1 MISLPSIK
9 LPEKFTSFSMPS
21 FGSKFN
27 KTRKAV
33 IGLDIGSSRIK
44 VAELKSVKGQFELL
58 NIAQIDLMPD
68 SIVDGQIIDGNH
80 VSDCIQNVFAEQ
92 GILGLNVATS
102 LSGNAVIVKK
112 IQLPVM
118 GPEELR
124 EQVNWEAQQHIP
136 FDIQDVNLDYHV
148 LESSPSSELMD
159 VLLVACKKDMVR
171 QLTQVISQAGKT
183 TTIVDVD
190 SFALQ
195 NAYEINYDPR
205 PDQTVVLLNI
215 GASVMNINIVKGSAS
230 IFTRDV
236 SMGGNQYTDTL
247 QKKFNLTFEEA
258 ELLKRG
264 TIPANSPVTMDD
276 AGEVMQNVSETL
288 AGEIQRTL
296 DFFHHQSPEGE
307 QIVGMLIAGGGSKVP
322 NLTAYLANRF
332 QIYVEPFNPFRN
344 VKISNEKFN
353 QEYLSEFAPD
363 MAVAV
368 GLALR
373 SE

>member
-9 LPEKFTSFSMPS
+9 LPEKLTSFSMPS
-21 FGSKFN
+21 FGSSFN

-80 VSDCIQNVFAEQ
+80 VSDCIQNVFTEQ

-195 NAYEINYDPR
+195 NAYEINYEPR

-258 ELLKRG
+258 EALKRG
-264 TIPANSPVTMDD
+264 TIPANSPVTID
-276 AGEVMQNVSETL
+276 
-288 AGEIQRTL
+288 EIGRA
-296 DFFHHQSPEGE
+296 H
-307 QIVGMLIAGGGSKVP
+307 V
-322 NLTAYLANRF
+322 
-332 QIYVEPFNPFRN
+332 
-344 VKISNEKFN
+344 
-353 QEYLSEFAPD
+353 
-363 MAVAV
+363 
-368 GLALR
+368 
-373 SE
+373 

>member
-1 MISLPSIK
+1 MI
-9 LPEKFTSFSMPS
+9 SMPS
-21 FGSKFN
+21 FKLPANFPSFSSFS
-27 KTRKAV
+27 
-33 IGLDIGSSRIK
+33 GLGKGKKSVVGVDIGSSRIK
-44 VAELKSVKGQFELL
+44 VAELRPNKDQFELL

-80 VSDCIQNVFAEQ
+80 VSDCISNAFIEQ
-92 GILGLNVATS
+92 GIQSQFIATS

-124 EQVNWEAQQHIP
+124 DQINWEAQQHIP

-148 LESSPSSELMD
+148 LESDGESEMMD
-159 VLLVACKKDMVR
+159 VLLVACKKDMVT
-171 QLTQVISQAGKT
+171 QLTQVIAQAGKT
-183 TTIVDVD
+183 TSIVDVD

-195 NAYEINYDPR
+195 NAYEINYVPR

-215 GASVMNINIVKGSAS
+215 GASVTNINIVRGISS

-247 QKKFNLTFEEA
+247 QKKFNLTFEEG
-258 ELLKRG
+258 EILKRG
-264 TIPANSPVTMDD
+264 GRPEGCETTLDETFQALQTVTEMLAN
-276 AGEVMQNVSETL
+276 
-288 AGEIQRTL
+288 EIQRTL
-296 DFFHHQSPEGE
+296 DFFHQQAPEGDK
-307 QIVGMLIAGGGSKVP
+307 IIGMLVAGGGSKVA
-322 NLTAYLANRF
+322 NLIPCLSGRF
-332 QIYVEPFNPFRN
+332 QVYVEPFDPFRN
-344 VKISNEKFN
+344 LLVDAAKFN
-353 QEYLSEFAPD
+353 EEYLREFAPD

-373 SE
+373 SDG

>member
-1 MISLPSIK
+1 MI
-9 LPEKFTSFSMPS
+9 SMPS
-21 FGSKFN
+21 FKLPEMLTSFSLPSFSLGKP
-27 KTRKAV
+27 KKGV

-44 VAELKSVKGQFELL
+44 IAEVRLVKHQFELL
-58 NIAQIDLMPD
+58 NIAQIDLLPD
-68 SIVDGQIIDGNH
+68 TIVDGQIIDGNH
-80 VSDCIQNVFAEQ
+80 VSDCITNVFAEQ
-92 GILGLNVATS
+92 NMEGGQIATS

-124 EQVNWEAQQHIP
+124 DQINWEAQQHIP

-148 LESSPSSELMD
+148 LEGEGEMMD
-159 VLLVACKKDMVR
+159 VLLVACKKDMVT
-171 QLTQVISQAGKT
+171 QLTQVIAQAGRT
-183 TTIVDVD
+183 TSIVDVD

-195 NAYEINYDPR
+195 NAYEINYVPR

-215 GASVMNINIVKGSAS
+215 GASVTNINIVRGVSS

-247 QKKFNLTFEEA
+247 QKKFNLTFEDA

-264 TIPANSPVTMDD
+264 QKPEGYEASIDD
-276 AGEVMQNVSETL
+276 AFQVLQGVSEML
-288 AGEIQRTL
+288 ANEIQRTL
-296 DFFHHQSPEGE
+296 DFFYQQSMDGE
-307 QIVGMLIAGGGSKVP
+307 KVVGMLVAGGGSKVA
-322 NLTAYLANRF
+322 NLVTYLAERF
-332 QIYVEPFNPFRN
+332 QVYVEPFDPFRN
-344 VKISNEKFN
+344 LIVDTEKFN
-353 QEYLSEFAPD
+353 EEYLREFAPD

-373 SE
+373 ADG